1 MTQTTNALRAY
12 MSQRG
17 LFARVAKKLDL
28 DPSYVSRVA
37 HGQRYSTRISLA
49 IEAELKKL
57 HISRRRNARSPRKR
71 PRVPTAQ
78 NRLAAR
84 ANGDQ

>member
-1 MTQTTNALRAY
+1 MTQTTNALCAY

-37 HGQRYSTRISLA
+37 HGQRYSRRISLA
-49 IEAELKKL
+49 LEVELKKL
-57 HISRRRNARSPRKR
+57 HISRRRNPRSPRER
-71 PRVPTAQ
+71 LQVSASQNQLTA
-78 NRLAAR
+78 RER
-84 ANGDQ
+84 

>member
-1 MTQTTNALRAY
+1 MAQTTNALCAY

-37 HGQRYSTRISLA
+37 HGQRYSRRISLVF
-49 IEAELKKL
+49 EAELKKL

-71 PRVPTAQ
+71 SQVSASQNQVTA
-78 NRLAAR
+78 RER
-84 ANGDQ
+84 

>member
-17 LFARVAKKLDL
+17 LFARVAKKLNL

-37 HGQRYSTRISLA
+37 HGQRYSRRISLA
-49 IEAELKKL
+49 FEAELRKL
-57 HISRRRNARSPRKR
+57 HISRRRHARSPRKR
-71 PRVPTAQ
+71 PQPSASQNQLTA
-78 NRLAAR
+78 RER
-84 ANGDQ
+84 